1 MTPPPPPPSPPTPS
15 RPHSQVPSSTSDR
28 PQGPARDGVNPHR
41 LGGFTKAELVEL
53 IVLDVDG
60 VLTDGSV
67 YLDDGGREFK
77 RFNIRDGLGL
87 RAWQRAG
94 FGVGV
99 ITGRSGGA
107 VQHRCAELG
116 IGDVVLGSGDKVSA
130 LRALCERRGVDMGR
144 VAYMGD
150 DWPDLGVMR
159 RAGFPASPADAAG
172 EVLEASCW
180 VSTRAGGRG
189 AVRELCEHLLEARGL
204 MPYAVGHYDR

>member
-1 MTPPPPPPSPPTPS
+1 M
-15 RPHSQVPSSTSDR
+15 
-28 PQGPARDGVNPHR
+28 
-41 LGGFTKAELVEL
+41 

-67 YLDDGGREFK
+67 FLDDGGREFK

-116 IGDVVLGSGDKVSA
+116 IGEVVLGSGEKVSA
-130 LRALCERRGVDMGR
+130 LEGMCARRGVGLDR

-150 DWPDLGVMR
+150 DWPDLGVLR
-159 RAGFPASPADAAG
+159 RVGFPACPADASR
-172 EVLEASCW
+172 EVVAACCW
-180 VSTRAGGRG
+180 VSSVGGGRG
-189 AVRELCEHLLEARGL
+189 AVRELCEFLLGARGL
-204 MPYAVGHYDR
+204 MPGAVGHYDR